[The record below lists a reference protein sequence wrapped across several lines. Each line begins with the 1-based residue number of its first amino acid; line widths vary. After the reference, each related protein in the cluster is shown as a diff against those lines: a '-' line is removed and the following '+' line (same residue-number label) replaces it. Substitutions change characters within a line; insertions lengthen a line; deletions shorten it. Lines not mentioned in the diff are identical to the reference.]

1 MAPSNAPRTGRGGFS
16 SNGRHARRSHDA
28 GEDALFALSLD
39 DVMSDRPWTA
49 DELMGGSV
57 GAATGNVPATG
68 ASAHG
73 AHRASHAA
81 GVSGSAPAP
90 VATSTPSAAPA
101 GTSRAAS
108 DPSETA
114 AFLAA
119 AAQRYTPGASVS
131 QASASAP
138 APQAAPQQAHA
149 QATPAHRPKAHDRA
163 VSPTAPATPGMSSNA
178 SETVAIPAQRAAVE
192 ASAPSRPAV
201 RAAAAAAASET
212 VAMPSMAQAQAQSQA
227 AMTRPVTPASAS
239 PGPAAPEPSALEPPV
254 MDLDDL
260 SNRQFAFDSW
270 AATDLDETSAG
281 MPALD
286 VPVNP
291 LYAGPDPDVSG
302 SHDDVRMDTFD
313 ENHANE
319 RIQTE
324 DYGTVDD
331 YPVDPFAPTPEY
343 ATPAAYADAA
353 PTYEES
359 APEDRFADYYVE
371 EEPPRFSQ
379 FSQTAKIAFI
389 AMVVALLGLIGFE
402 GFQLFHGATKAE
414 SEVQQKEDKNTDYL
428 DINTLS
434 DPNEGGGSE

>member
-49 DELMGGSV
+49 DELTGGSV
-57 GAATGNVPATG
+57 GAAAGNVPAPDAGGRGT
-68 ASAHG
+68 
-73 AHRASHAA
+73 HRAGHAA
-81 GVSGSAPAP
+81 GVSGAAP
-90 VATSTPSAAPA
+90 TPSAVHAPSGAPA
-101 GTSRAAS
+101 GTARPVS

-119 AAQRYTPGASVS
+119 AAQRYTPSGSAP
-131 QASASAP
+131 QASAPVP
-138 APQAAPQQAHA
+138 APQAAPQRTRAQAMPVPYPQAHD
-149 QATPAHRPKAHDRA
+149 HA
-163 VSPTAPATPGMSSNA
+163 VSPAAPATPGMSPNV
-178 SETVAIPAQRAAVE
+178 SETV
-192 ASAPSRPAV
+192 
-201 RAAAAAAASET
+201 T
-212 VAMPSMAQAQAQSQA
+212 MPSMAQAQAPSQA
-227 AMTRPVTPASAS
+227 ATTRPVMPAPASFE
-239 PGPAAPEPSALEPPV
+239 PAAPEPSTLEPPV

-270 AATDLDETSAG
+270 AAGDLDETSAG